1 MYAIGGKVMNL
12 ILTILR
18 KNKKSIIVVGTLSFI
33 TSCVSLVLPIVTKDL
48 FDQGIINKNL
58 KILLI
63 SAGILLFLNM
73 FFYILEYA
81 IQKIVVMI
89 EQKSVMYVRK
99 KVISDILAKPLSFF
113 EKYDTEYLVT
123 RINES
128 SGITNIISS
137 EFWKFIFSIVTMI
150 IALIYLFKMNV
161 FFGILSILVCCFYIV
176 AILLPM
182 LKIFKINN
190 DVMDETAE
198 YNKKLYNSLHGISE
212 LKQYNQGKHFSK
224 KIIESV
230 EKIAMLDA
238 EQSNKINFNF
248 NFLQASIAIINL
260 IVSVIVAVFI
270 IIDKATLG
278 DYFLITQYVSLVTA
292 PILLFQSFVI
302 MSLLPFISGIRIEQL
317 NSEEN
322 EEVLTGLSISNIQ
335 TISIENLC
343 FKYDTKEVL
352 NGINLSINKNDI
364 VQIIGEN
371 GSGKSTLLKIIMGL
385 YKPEKGRVLVNGKNL
400 EEYSLKQYRDLIGVI
415 PQKVFLFD
423 STVKENIRLG
433 NTDLDDAE
441 FEEKLVD
448 FEKLGIIKNIE
459 LNKEVI
465 DNGKNLSGGQIKMIA
480 LARVL
485 LRKPE
490 VLILDEATAFMDMAL
505 KESFW
510 SVVRNIPDVAII
522 YISHIK
528 DETIGATKEYHL

>member
-1 MYAIGGKVMNL
+1 MRL
-12 ILTILR
+12 IFEILR
-18 KNKKSIIVVGTLSFI
+18 KNKGKITIIGILSLI
-33 TSCVSLVLPIVTKDL
+33 TSCISLILPIVTKEL
-48 FDQGIINKNL
+48 FDKGVIEKNL
-58 KILLI
+58 KILLV
-63 SAGILLFLNM
+63 SAGILLFLNAM
-73 FFYILEYA
+73 FYLLEY
-81 IQKIVVMI
+81 IMQKNVVKI

-99 KVISDILAKPLSFF
+99 KIISDILAKPLSFF

-128 SGITNIISS
+128 SGITNILST
-137 EFWKFIFSIVTMI
+137 EFWKFVFSIATMI
-150 IALIYLFKMNV
+150 IALIYLFEKNI
-161 FFGILSILVCCFYIV
+161 FFGILSVAVSFVYII

-198 YNKKLYNSLHGISE
+198 YNKKLYNSLQGITE

-224 KIIESV
+224 KIIQSI
-230 EKIAMLDA
+230 EKIATLDA
-238 EQSNKINFNF
+238 EQNNKINFNF
-248 NFLQASIAIINL
+248 NFLQASITIINL
-260 IVSVIVAVFI
+260 AVSVVVAIFI
-270 IIDKATLG
+270 IMNKVTLG
-278 DYFLITQYVSLVTA
+278 DYFLITQYVSLVTT
-292 PILLFQSFVI
+292 PILLFQSFTI
-302 MSLLPFISGIRIEQL
+302 MSLLPFISGLRIEQL

-322 EEVLTGLSISNIQ
+322 EEVLSGLSIGNIQ
-335 TISIENLC
+335 DISIENLY

-352 NGINLSINKNDI
+352 NNINLKFEKNDI

-385 YKPEKGRVLVNGKNL
+385 YKPERGRILVNGKEL
-400 EEYSLKQYRDLIGVI
+400 GEYSLEQYRDLIGVI

-433 NTDLDDAE
+433 NTDLDDDE
-441 FEEKLVD
+441 FEAKLKY

-459 LNKEVI
+459 LDKDVI

-490 VLILDEATAFMDMAL
+490 VLILDEATAFMDASL

-510 SVVRNIPDVAII
+510 SVIRSIPDVVIL
-522 YISHIK
+522 YISHMK
-528 DETIGATKEYHL
+528 DETIAATKEYYL